1 MTNIQWRFAPSLVE
15 DALAQLLPQSSEEE
29 TLEGHARLRQAMR
42 YAVFSGG
49 KRLRSQLV
57 LEAAGVMSAN
67 LDVLKVL
74 PAACALEIIHAY
86 SLVHDDLP
94 SMDNADTRRGR
105 PSCHKAFD
113 EATAI
118 LVGDGLLTLA
128 FDVVTGEGLTPSS
141 NRELADHAQ
150 LEEGVSPA
158 VDALLRLHALRL
170 IARAA
175 GEAGMVGGQA
185 VDITWSHG
193 QAAQVTGTQLLQ
205 MHAMKTGALIRCACE
220 VGALLGGATP
230 EELRAFAQY
239 GEHLGRAFQIQDD
252 VLDVEGDPQLTG
264 KSATDTAN
272 YKLTAPAFFGL
283 AEAKELAREASAA
296 AIDALQPFGD
306 RAAALR
312 QLACFVTQREK

>member
-1 MTNIQWRFAPSLVE
+1 MNRIQWRFAPSLVE
-15 DALAQLLPQSSEEE
+15 VALAQLLPASSEDDP
-29 TLEGHARLRQAMR
+29 LEGHARLRQAMR

-57 LEAAGVMSAN
+57 LEAVGVVSADF
-67 LDVLKVL
+67 DVFKAL

-94 SMDNADTRRGR
+94 SMDNADTRRGQ
-105 PSCHKAFD
+105 PSCHRAFD

-118 LVGDGLLTLA
+118 LVGDALLTLA
-128 FDVVTGEGLTPSS
+128 FAVVAGGLDTGHGGSGATPI
-141 NRELADHAQ
+141 NEA
-150 LEEGVSPA
+150 
-158 VDALLRLHALRL
+158 DALTKLRALRL
-170 IARAA
+170 ITEAA

-193 QAAQVTGTQLLQ
+193 RAPQVTGTQLLR

-220 VGALLGGATP
+220 VGALLGGGTP
-230 EELRAFAQY
+230 EQIQAFAQY

-283 AEAKELAREASAA
+283 AESKALARQASEA
-296 AIDALQPFGD
+296 AINALQPFGD

-312 QLACFVTQREK
+312 QLACFVAQREK